1 MHYRYILGAAL
12 LACALWQPST
22 EASGYFP
29 MTKDVVAH
37 ESPDGSL
44 SFATGPDV
52 PLTKV
57 FGKDGASPAYYF
69 RFWAQNRRIGKQ
81 QGLIHAR
88 LFADGQDVKL
98 EPVGKEADM
107 HAANV
112 FCGSYRVTEEDLQQA
127 AHATSY
133 EFQLVDEAGNVL
145 WKQQGK
151 AKTAEA
157 FQKVLVMTPASYLR
171 EGVVRDEKAV
181 DSVRRDS
188 RPRVFLPSVTPNE
201 VQAWLFLHQQA
212 LLQDKLGKEF
222 WGDYRFYYHKAH
234 DDIVFFM
241 GNRPIGN
248 GLPLIT
254 FETRP
259 YAGGTML
266 AMMKDQILEDRYWHT
281 DRTVGM
287 MTADDDIV
295 SMTSVWRDLDD
306 QWDGFLS
313 DAYEAFQPYADF
325 GFVLDST
332 HKKGEGNRFFV
343 TKVSED
349 VTSLS
354 PNEELLA
361 LDGEDLAW
369 YKPNELRLKLL
380 QHREAARLRLRT
392 AAGEECEVELAP
404 ILNPPKGAAGLP
416 QDRIRFFEAHKIKGS
431 GEPVVDAGNYPVL
444 FSQADSTYAQ
454 PSSRE
459 IYEASRESTKS
470 AHEGKAAATQS
481 SAPAASA
488 KKAAH

>member
-12 LACALWQPST
+12 LVCALWQPSA

-57 FGKDGASPAYYF
+57 FGRDGERPAYYF
-69 RFWAQNRRIGKQ
+69 RFWAQNRRIGNE

-88 LFADGQDVKL
+88 LLADGQDVKL
-98 EPVGKEADM
+98 EPVEEEADM
-107 HAANV
+107 HAADV
-112 FCGSYRVTEEDLQQA
+112 FCGSYRVAEDDLRQA
-127 AHATSY
+127 AHAASC
-133 EFQLVDEAGNVL
+133 EFQLVDDAGKIL

-151 AKTAEA
+151 SKTTEA
-157 FQKVLVMTPASYLR
+157 FQKILAAAPASYLR

-188 RPRVFLPSVTPNE
+188 RPRVFLPSVTPGE
-201 VQAWLFLHQQA
+201 VQAWLVLHHQV
-212 LLQDKLGKEF
+212 LLQDKLGRELWGEF
-222 WGDYRFYYHKAH
+222 RPYYHKSH

-241 GNRPIGN
+241 GRAIGD
-248 GLPLIT
+248 GVPLIT

-281 DRTVGM
+281 ARTVGM
-287 MTADDDIV
+287 MTAADDIV
-295 SMTSVWRDLDD
+295 SLTSVWRDLDD
-306 QWDGFLS
+306 QWDGFLD
-313 DAYEAFQPYADF
+313 DAYKTFQPYADF
-325 GFVLDST
+325 GFVLDCT

-343 TKVSED
+343 TKVREG
-349 VTSLS
+349 VTSLA

-361 LDGEDLAW
+361 LDGEELAW

-380 QHREAARLRLRT
+380 QHKDAATFRLRT
-392 AAGEECEVELAP
+392 PAGEEREVKMAP
-404 ILNPPKGAAGLP
+404 VLHQPENTAGLP
-416 QDRIRFFEAHKIKGS
+416 QDRDAFFKAGKVKGS
-431 GEPVVDAGNYPVL
+431 KEAVVDAGNYPVL
-444 FSQADSTYAQ
+444 FSQADPTYAQ
-454 PSSRE
+454 PSTRE
-459 IYEASRESTKS
+459 LYETAVEK
-470 AHEGKAAATQS
+470 KAAAE
-481 SAPAASA
+481 
-488 KKAAH
+488 K